1 MKGKLI
7 IIEAGDASGKAT
19 QTSKLYNRLKDENYK
34 VMRVEFPN
42 YKSHSSALIKM
53 YLSGEF
59 GSRPEDVNPYVA
71 STFYAVDRFA
81 SYKKEWEDF
90 YKAGGIVVSDRYTT
104 SNMIHQA
111 AKIRDRNIRDS
122 FLEWLWNF
130 EFELFGLPVP
140 DCVVFLNM
148 PPEFSRKLLH
158 ERNNKYT
165 GEKEKDI
172 HESDLRYLTDSYNN
186 ALEIADKYSWNVV
199 DCIADGR
206 LKSIDEIHREIY
218 RIVIDRCL
226 VSEQ

>member
-19 QTSKLYNRLKDENYK
+19 QTLKLYNRLKDERYN
-34 VMRVEFPN
+34 VMRVEYPN
-42 YKSHSSALIKM
+42 YKSDSSALIKM
-53 YLSGEF
+53 YLNGEF

-71 STFYAVDRFA
+71 STFFAVDRFA

-90 YKAGGIVVSDRYTT
+90 YNGGGIVVSDRYTT

-111 AKIRDRNIRDS
+111 AKIQDKKLRDS

-148 PPEFSRKLLH
+148 PPEFSRKLLK

-172 HESDLRYLTDSYNN
+172 HESDLRYLANSYNN
-186 ALEIADKYSWNVV
+186 ALEIADKYNWDVV
-199 DCIADGR
+199 DCIADGMLR
-206 LKSIDEIHREIY
+206 PIEDIHREIY
-218 RIVIDRCL
+218 RIVIDRCIA
-226 VSEQ
+226 SDQ